1 VLFELN
7 SRHAAGKS
15 CFAPL
20 LALLLL
26 AVSTWACA
34 ADVAVIE
41 GKVVGIVDGDTIDLL
56 ISSGMIRIRLH
67 AIDAPERG
75 QSRGRAS
82 RDALSRMIFGRSV
95 QVEPVEHDRYDRL
108 VARIWLGETDINAA
122 MIRQGHAWTYRRYAD
137 DPDYCA
143 YEQMAREQQLGLWAL
158 PPEQRRAP
166 WEWRQ
171 RRSLKGRF
179 TDYTEETVELCVAAL
194 P

>member
-1 VLFELN
+1 MPFGLN
-7 SRHAAGKS
+7 SCHVFGK
-15 CFAPL
+15 CGVAPL

-26 AVSTWACA
+26 AVPPGATG
-34 ADVAVIE
+34 ADVGVIE

-75 QSRGRAS
+75 QARGRAS

-95 QVEPVEHDRYDRL
+95 LVEPVEHDRYDRL
-108 VARIWLGETDINAA
+108 VARIWLDETDVNAA
-122 MIRQGHAWTYRRYAD
+122 MIRQGYAWTYRRYAD
-137 DPDYCA
+137 DPRYCA
-143 YEQMAREQQLGLWAL
+143 YEQLAREQQLGLWEL

-171 RRSLKGRF
+171 RRSLRGRF
-179 TDYTEETVELCVAAL
+179 TDYSEETIERCIAAL

>member
-1 VLFELN
+1 M
-7 SRHAAGKS
+7 
-15 CFAPL
+15 
-20 LALLLL
+20 LL
-26 AVSTWACA
+26 AVSSWASA

-179 TDYTEETVELCVAAL
+179 TDYTEETVERCVAAL